1 MIEQLDHVG
10 IVVADLEASI
20 AMYAER
26 FNMTDPYREVL
37 EDQNVEVVLFDVG
50 PNHVELLRP
59 LHPDTS
65 CGRFLEKRGP
75 GVHHVAY
82 TVADIRA
89 SLAKLIAEGMDVL
102 DPEPRRG
109 VRGSQVAFIHPRSVG
124 GVLTELIQQREPHQA
139 TQ

>member
-20 AMYAER
+20 AMYEER
-26 FNMTDPYREVL
+26 FNMTDPYREIL
-37 EDQNVEVVLFDVG
+37 EEQNVEVVLFDVG

-82 TVADIRA
+82 TVTDIRA
-89 SLAKLIAEGMDVL
+89 SLEKLIADGMNVL

-124 GVLTELIQQREPHQA
+124 GVLTELIQQREPH
-139 TQ
+139 

>member
-10 IVVADLEASI
+10 IVVADLEESI
-20 AMYAER
+20 AMYEEK

-37 EDQNVEVVLFDVG
+37 EHQQVEVVLFDVG

-75 GVHHVAY
+75 GVHHIAY
-82 TVADIRA
+82 AVKDIRA
-89 SLAKLIAEGMDVL
+89 SLAELIASGMNVL
-102 DPEPRRG
+102 DPEPRPG
-109 VRGSQVAFIHPRSVG
+109 VRNSQVAFIHPRSVG
-124 GVLTELIQQREPHQA
+124 GVLTEIIQQSDH
-139 TQ
+139 

>member
-10 IVVADLEASI
+10 IVVDDLEASI
-20 AMYAER
+20 AMYQER
-26 FNMTDPYREVL
+26 FNMADPYREIL
-37 EDQNVEVVLFDVG
+37 EEQNVEVVLFDVG

-82 TVADIRA
+82 TVTDIRA
-89 SLAKLIAEGMDVL
+89 SLEKLIADGMNVL
-102 DPEPRRG
+102 DSEPRRG

-124 GVLTELIQQREPHQA
+124 GVLTELIQQREAH
-139 TQ
+139 

>member
-20 AMYAER
+20 AMYEEK

-37 EDQNVEVVLFDVG
+37 EEQNVEVVLFDVG
-50 PNHVELLRP
+50 ANHVELLRP

-82 TVADIRA
+82 TVQDIRA
-89 SLAKLIAEGMDVL
+89 SLAELIASGMNVL
-102 DPEPRRG
+102 DKEPRPG

-124 GVLTELIQQREPHQA
+124 GVLTEIIQQRDQH
-139 TQ
+139 

>member
-10 IVVADLEASI
+10 IVVDDLEATI
-20 AMYAER
+20 ELYEQK

-37 EDQNVEVVLFDVG
+37 EEQHVEVVLFDVG

-75 GVHHVAY
+75 GVHHISYGIESSPAVALRVSEEEL
-82 TVADIRA
+82 T
-89 SLAKLIAEGMDVL
+89 KLQKALGSDGCHDVEGEDGTLRVKLKM
-102 DPEPRRG
+102 
-109 VRGSQVAFIHPRSVG
+109 I
-124 GVLTELIQQREPHQA
+124 
-139 TQ
+139 